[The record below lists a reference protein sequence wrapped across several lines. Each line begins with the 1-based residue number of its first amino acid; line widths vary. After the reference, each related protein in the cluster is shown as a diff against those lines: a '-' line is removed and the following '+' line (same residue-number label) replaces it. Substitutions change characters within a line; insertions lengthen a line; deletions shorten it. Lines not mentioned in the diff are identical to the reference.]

1 MASKSEKFTTAIY
14 KNSPLHKVLLEF
26 QEEIPGFSFDADVIT
41 YEDLHPQLNREIK
54 STSSDV
60 GQNAVGKFSVKS
72 FWKHSFT
79 STDLKF
85 IADLIHL
92 SKQSG
97 LLEDADMACLNVVL
111 DDFGCEMK
119 QEKFFHIFKKNS
131 FLFISVLLAILLLLD
146 MNSLSFVIITVIF
159 TILSAATLAI
169 QVIEWRRMQYW
180 NKCINTANLFISANK
195 SLDMKLK
202 NSVKAIREW
211 EIVNLRFNKKFS
223 PNMLDC
229 DMGFTCYNPLRKCI
243 LETCTLLTEIFS
255 NILKKSLL
263 EENEQ
268 VEFSEVFKLA
278 LQSFTSNTK
287 QNEDMTSMGSIENC
301 DIPLQCLKEYCATMK
316 LIRSRI
322 LRVAIL
328 QCCTHS
334 WKYLQ
339 AFVGAAEMSSKLSK
353 RLHGCVDAVTA
364 LNDHFASFCKQ
375 PLSVKSESTNLDGL
389 LFKNSLRTL
398 CTHAFCLAERCA
410 AFVEKFTN
418 DESSVQLELM
428 KEKFDEFSE
437 IVHDALQCIARCLD
451 NAADVFQECRLSS
464 NEFPLLDPFVSLESE
479 NSSTENMKL
488 ILPEFENPI
497 VDQVFQADTGDEN
510 CNLSSECTTAEQQ
523 KFDDDQD
530 RAKLQRHLLGE
541 LKVVLQGVEKRW
553 RVREQRALGS
563 NSAAAAR
570 DCGSSS
576 SSSSNLGNDVENEKK
591 LINETTNSDNLWT
604 TPARSEFAAQLD
616 KLLSHHI
623 SETKQ

>member
-1 MASKSEKFTTAIY
+1 MANKSEKFTTAIY

-54 STSSDV
+54 STSSDA
-60 GQNAVGKFSVKS
+60 GQNAVGKLSVKS

-111 DDFGCEMK
+111 DDFGCEVK

-131 FLFISVLLAILLLLD
+131 FLFITVFLAILLLLD

-180 NKCINTANLFISANK
+180 KKCINTANLFISANK

-211 EIVNLRFNKKFS
+211 EIVNLRFNKYDDVLLLSRERKVQLLVFFNFRKFS

-243 LETCTLLTEIFS
+243 LETCTLLTETFS
-255 NILKKSLL
+255 SILKKSLL
-263 EENEQ
+263 EYAIVISCRENEQ

-278 LQSFTSNTK
+278 LRSFTSNTT
-287 QNEDMTSMGSIENC
+287 QNEDMTSMGSVENG
-301 DIPLQCLKEYCATMK
+301 DIPLQCL
-316 LIRSRI
+316 
-322 LRVAIL
+322 
-328 QCCTHS
+328 
-334 WKYLQ
+334 
-339 AFVGAAEMSSKLSK
+339 
-353 RLHGCVDAVTA
+353 
-364 LNDHFASFCKQ
+364 
-375 PLSVKSESTNLDGL
+375 
-389 LFKNSLRTL
+389 KNSLRTL
-398 CTHAFCLAERCA
+398 CTHAFCLAERFSFLHFIHISSQLYFFFILRCA
-410 AFVEKFTN
+410 AFVEKFAN

-464 NEFPLLDPFVSLESE
+464 NESPLLDPFVSLESE

-488 ILPEFENPI
+488 ILPEFENRI
-497 VDQVFQADTGDEN
+497 VDQVFQADTGEEN

-530 RAKLQRHLLGE
+530 RAKLQRHLL
-541 LKVVLQGVEKRW
+541 
-553 RVREQRALGS
+553 
-563 NSAAAAR
+563 
-570 DCGSSS
+570 
-576 SSSSNLGNDVENEKK
+576 
-591 LINETTNSDNLWT
+591 
-604 TPARSEFAAQLD
+604 
-616 KLLSHHI
+616 
-623 SETKQ
+623 ETKQ

>member
-1 MASKSEKFTTAIY
+1 MANKSEKFTTAIY

-54 STSSDV
+54 STSSDA
-60 GQNAVGKFSVKS
+60 GQNAVGKLSVKS

-111 DDFGCEMK
+111 DDFGCEVK

-131 FLFISVLLAILLLLD
+131 FLFITVLLAILLLLD

-180 NKCINTANLFISANK
+180 KKCINTANLFISANK

-243 LETCTLLTEIFS
+243 LETCTLLTETFS
-255 NILKKSLL
+255 SILKKSLL

-278 LQSFTSNTK
+278 LRSFTSNTT
-287 QNEDMTSMGSIENC
+287 QNEDMTSMGSVENG
-301 DIPLQCLKEYCATMK
+301 DIPLQCL
-316 LIRSRI
+316 
-322 LRVAIL
+322 
-328 QCCTHS
+328 
-334 WKYLQ
+334 
-339 AFVGAAEMSSKLSK
+339 K

-410 AFVEKFTN
+410 AFVEKFAN

-464 NEFPLLDPFVSLESE
+464 NESPLLDPFVSLESE

-488 ILPEFENPI
+488 ILPEFENRI
-497 VDQVFQADTGDEN
+497 VDQVFQADTGEEN

-563 NSAAAAR
+563 NSAAAAAR
-570 DCGSSS
+570 DGGSSS
-576 SSSSNLGNDVENEKK
+576 SSGNLGNDVENEKK
-591 LINETTNSDNLWT
+591 LINETTNSGNLWT

>member
-79 STDLKF
+79 STDLEF

-111 DDFGCEMK
+111 DDFGCEVK

-180 NKCINTANLFISANK
+180 KKCINTANLFISANK

-243 LETCTLLTEIFS
+243 LETCTLLTETFS

-263 EENEQ
+263 EYAIVISCRENEQ

-287 QNEDMTSMGSIENC
+287 QNEDMTSMGSVENC
-301 DIPLQCLKEYCATMK
+301 DIPLQCL
-316 LIRSRI
+316 
-322 LRVAIL
+322 
-328 QCCTHS
+328 
-334 WKYLQ
+334 
-339 AFVGAAEMSSKLSK
+339 K

-576 SSSSNLGNDVENEKK
+576 SSNLGNDVENEKK

>member
-1 MASKSEKFTTAIY
+1 
-14 KNSPLHKVLLEF
+14 
-26 QEEIPGFSFDADVIT
+26 
-41 YEDLHPQLNREIK
+41 
-54 STSSDV
+54 
-60 GQNAVGKFSVKS
+60 
-72 FWKHSFT
+72 
-79 STDLKF
+79 
-85 IADLIHL
+85 
-92 SKQSG
+92 
-97 LLEDADMACLNVVL
+97 MACLNVVL
-111 DDFGCEMK
+111 DDFGCEVK

-131 FLFISVLLAILLLLD
+131 FLFISVFLAILLLLD

-180 NKCINTANLFISANK
+180 KKCINTANLFISANK

-243 LETCTLLTEIFS
+243 LETCTLLSETFS

-278 LQSFTSNTK
+278 LQSFTSNPT
-287 QNEDMTSMGSIENC
+287 QNDDMTSMGSVENC
-301 DIPLQCLKEYCATMK
+301 DIPLQCL
-316 LIRSRI
+316 
-322 LRVAIL
+322 
-328 QCCTHS
+328 
-334 WKYLQ
+334 
-339 AFVGAAEMSSKLSK
+339 
-353 RLHGCVDAVTA
+353 
-364 LNDHFASFCKQ
+364 
-375 PLSVKSESTNLDGL
+375 
-389 LFKNSLRTL
+389 KNSLRTL
-398 CTHAFCLAERCA
+398 CTHAFCLAERFSFVHFIHISSQLYFFFILRCA

-553 RVREQRALGS
+553 RVREQRAL
-563 NSAAAAR
+563 
-570 DCGSSS
+570 
-576 SSSSNLGNDVENEKK
+576 
-591 LINETTNSDNLWT
+591 
-604 TPARSEFAAQLD
+604 AQLD

>member
-1 MASKSEKFTTAIY
+1 
-14 KNSPLHKVLLEF
+14 
-26 QEEIPGFSFDADVIT
+26 
-41 YEDLHPQLNREIK
+41 
-54 STSSDV
+54 
-60 GQNAVGKFSVKS
+60 
-72 FWKHSFT
+72 
-79 STDLKF
+79 
-85 IADLIHL
+85 
-92 SKQSG
+92 
-97 LLEDADMACLNVVL
+97 
-111 DDFGCEMK
+111 
-119 QEKFFHIFKKNS
+119 
-131 FLFISVLLAILLLLD
+131 
-146 MNSLSFVIITVIF
+146 
-159 TILSAATLAI
+159 
-169 QVIEWRRMQYW
+169 
-180 NKCINTANLFISANK
+180 
-195 SLDMKLK
+195 
-202 NSVKAIREW
+202 
-211 EIVNLRFNKKFS
+211 
-223 PNMLDC
+223 
-229 DMGFTCYNPLRKCI
+229 
-243 LETCTLLTEIFS
+243 
-255 NILKKSLL
+255 
-263 EENEQ
+263 
-268 VEFSEVFKLA
+268 
-278 LQSFTSNTK
+278 
-287 QNEDMTSMGSIENC
+287 
-301 DIPLQCLKEYCATMK
+301 MK

-464 NEFPLLDPFVSLESE
+464 NESPLLDPFVSLESE

-488 ILPEFENPI
+488 ILPEFENRI
-497 VDQVFQADTGDEN
+497 VDQVFQADTGEEN

-563 NSAAAAR
+563 NSAAAAAR
-570 DCGSSS
+570 DGG

-591 LINETTNSDNLWT
+591 LINETTNSGNLWT